1 MMILYPP
8 GREKYSICQKIM
20 MLGFVYKKSS
30 QIIKKINYKATNNL
44 QSRNGHDPTNLALA
58 EISIELRN
66 IRYPENPV

>member
-30 QIIKKINYKATNNL
+30 QIIKKST
-44 QSRNGHDPTNLALA
+44 
-58 EISIELRN
+58 
-66 IRYPENPV
+66 IRQPITFKVEMDMIPQI